1 MTRILVYTSPARGH
15 LYPIVPIMLELKRR
29 GHEVSLR
36 TLASQV
42 ELMQGLGIDAMPIS
56 ERIERLE
63 LNDYKGRSQPS
74 KGIRALKTFAA
85 RAKREVPDL
94 QAAIEEERPDAL
106 LVDCMTWGAAS
117 VAQASG
123 MPWAQYV
130 PYPLPMPSRD
140 APPFGPGFKPAR
152 GPLGHLRD
160 RAMRPFAA
168 AMFDRTALESL
179 NSIRA
184 EAGVPALLNGSDV
197 FALAPLVLYLTSEP
211 FEYPRKDWPAAVHMV
226 GPCAWDPPAEPP
238 EWLARVERPLVLV
251 STSSERQEDRRL
263 VTTALEAFANENVE
277 IVATLPAEGV
287 EGIAV
292 PANAHVEQFL
302 PHAALLAKAACAIT
316 HGGAGVTQKALA
328 AGVPVCVVPFGRDQ
342 HEVARRV
349 QVAGAGTRLLVGRL
363 TPPRLRARVYEA
375 MTMQPGARRV
385 ADAFSAAGGPVAA
398 ADAFELLMRGASPAG
413 GELSAGGESAAGRA
427 SMR

>member
-15 LYPIVPIMLELKRR
+15 LYPIAPIMLELKRR
-29 GHEVSLR
+29 GHEVALR
-36 TLASQV
+36 TLTSQV
-42 ELMQGLGIDAMPIS
+42 ELMQGLGIDAKPIS

-63 LNDYKGRSQPS
+63 LNDYEGRSQPS

-94 QAAIEEERPDAL
+94 RAAMAEERPDAL

-152 GPLGHLRD
+152 GRLGHLRD
-160 RAMRPFAA
+160 RAMRPFAS

-179 NSIRA
+179 NGIRV
-184 EAGVPALLNGSDV
+184 EVGVPALVNGSDV

-211 FEYPRKDWPAAVHMV
+211 FEYPRSDWPAGVRMV

-238 EWLARVERPLVLV
+238 EWLAQVERPLVLV
-251 STSSERQEDRRL
+251 STSSERQKDRRL
-263 VTTALEAFANENVE
+263 VTTALEAFTNENVE
-277 IVATLPAEGV
+277 LVATLPAEGV
-287 EGIAV
+287 GGIEV
-292 PANAHVEQFL
+292 PANAHVEQFV
-302 PHAALLAKAACAIT
+302 PHAPLLAKAVCAIT

-349 QVAGAGTRLLVGRL
+349 QVADVGTRLLVGRL
-363 TPPRLRARVYEA
+363 TPGRLHAKTYEA
-375 MTMQPGARRV
+375 MTKKSGARRM
-385 ADAFSAAGGPVAA
+385 ADAFAAAGGPVAA
-398 ADAFELLMRGASPAG
+398 ADAFELLLHGASHATSKP
-413 GELSAGGESAAGRA
+413 
-427 SMR
+427 MH